1 MHLVGAQ
8 TKGGVAPATGLGV
21 HGAPLQQLAL
31 DAQAPPALTHCA
43 GEHRGTPT
51 LSWWHVSFVSQLPL
65 QQSHDELHDI
75 VFSLH
80 TSPSGLQPMGL
91 RQTPTGLP
99 EAMTQVTGLPDPPR
113 PPVCR
118 GSVLNTIGIPRR
130 LASAISCRP
139 LWNFAVTSGNSPAF
153 GRTRM

>member
-1 MHLVGAQ
+1 MHLVPAQ
-8 TKGGVAPATGLGV
+8 TKGGVAPATGLGT

-31 DAQAPPALTHCA
+31 DAQAPPAFTHCA

-51 LSWWHVSFVSQLPL
+51 LSWWHVSCVSQLPL

-80 TSPSGLQPMGL
+80 TSPSGLQPIGL

-99 EAMTQVTGLPDPPR
+99 ALMTQVTPLRDPP
-113 PPVCR
+113 
-118 GSVLNTIGIPRR
+118 GSP
-130 LASAISCRP
+130 ADPQQSPSCRHR
-139 LWNFAVTSGNSPAF
+139 SP
-153 GRTRM
+153 TT